1 MIQILMNNYHSE
13 YRKRNIEVIKKNEKK
28 WRELNSEYY
37 REYMRKYMNNYRQI
51 KLKPTHKKRN
61 IQICKK
67 KFNYPVL
74 FEYKTITLTF

>member
-1 MIQILMNNYHSE
+1 MNTYHTE

-28 WRELNSEYY
+28 WRNINAEYY

-51 KLKPTHKKRN
+51 KLKPTLQKRN
-61 IQICKK
+61 IQISKK